1 MREVFRKEQILTI
14 PNMMTFFRIL
24 LLPVIIWSYL
34 RLENKTLSIVL
45 LALSA
50 LTDVLDGIVARKFNM
65 VSDFGKALDPIADKL
80 TQVALLICLINT
92 HPLILPLLILC
103 VLRETFMFVM
113 GLINVRKV
121 GQFKSARWYGK
132 LSTVL
137 LYGTA
142 LALIVFDRIMPV
154 LVKTGLILLCMAGVL
169 LAVTGYS
176 VYYGRLWQDAARQKQ
191 EAAAQ

>member
-14 PNMMTFFRIL
+14 PNLMTFFRIL

-34 RLENKTLSIVL
+34 TMENKTLSIVL

-50 LTDVLDGIVARKFNM
+50 LTDVMDGIVARKFNM

-80 TQVALLICLINT
+80 TQVALLICLIKT
-92 HPLILPLLILC
+92 HPLILWLLILC
-103 VLRETFMFVM
+103 VLRETFMFVT
-113 GLINVRKV
+113 GLVNVHKV

-142 LALIVFDRIMPV
+142 LALIVFERIMPTWLKTV
-154 LVKTGLILLCMAGVL
+154 LIILCMAGVL
-169 LAVTGYS
+169 LAVVGYS
-176 VYYGRLWQDAARQKQ
+176 VFYGRLWKKADAQK
-191 EAAAQ
+191 EKVAAG